1 MAGGN
6 NNSIC
11 MYDIDSEVLLKRFIV
26 SENMSLDGTLQFLNS
41 KKITDAGI
49 NSDLIDR
56 DGELSDLED
65 RIDNTI
71 PGSRRGGDQV
81 NVRPDQ
87 KSELQVLDFLQQQLR
102 FQLHQLMV
110 Y

>member
-1 MAGGN
+1 M
-6 NNSIC
+6 
-11 MYDIDSEVLLKRFIV
+11 VL
-26 SENMSLDGTLQFLNS
+26 LQFLNS

-71 PGSRRGGDQV
+71 PGSRRGGDPSERKT
-81 NVRPDQ
+81 RPEIRVT
-87 KSELQVLDFLQQQLR
+87 SIDFLQQQLR